1 MVGVACALA
10 SLGIGC
16 CLAAPSETPHVI
28 SLSYDFAPPQVELVA
43 AQFRVPIAGCEV
55 LTRPGEPALPFRTAR
70 ILLPPG
76 FTVEA
81 AAAQVEESGRMPYRW
96 CYYEITLLG
105 DPPLSIA
112 MTPSSSN

>member
-1 MVGVACALA
+1 LALV
-10 SLGIGC
+10 SLGIGS
-16 CLAAPSETPHVI
+16 CLGAPTDAKRVI
-28 SLSYDFAPPQVELVA
+28 SLSYDFAQPQVELEA
-43 AQFRVPIAGCEV
+43 GEARVTVAGCEI
-55 LTRPGEPALPFRTAR
+55 LNRPGEPSLPFQTAR